1 MASVVK
7 KKIFT
12 DIMKENAQNLQASI
26 LDRLIDL
33 DPGVSREP
41 VQYRF
46 LTVGQ
51 AKAAVVRD
59 LENLLNT
66 KRSLWVP
73 PPSCRELQ
81 NSAFVY
87 GLQDFT
93 SQNPKSPIV
102 KQHLRQQIERTISR
116 FEPRLKSVQVH
127 LESSAQ
133 NERNLRFRI
142 SALLTVDPVAEPVTF
157 DSYFDVSRGE
167 YVISR

>member
-1 MASVVK
+1 MN
-7 KKIFT
+7 
-12 DIMKENAQNLQASI
+12 ENQPNLQASI

-33 DPGVSREP
+33 EPGLSREP

-46 LTVGQ
+46 LSLGQ
-51 AKAAVVRD
+51 AKASVVRD

-66 KRSLWVP
+66 KRSIMVP
-73 PPSCRELQ
+73 PAEYREV
-81 NSAFVY
+81 NSSLFVY

-93 SQNPKSPIV
+93 SQNPKSPMV
-102 KQHLRQQIERTISR
+102 RQQLRQQIERTISR
-116 FEPRLKSVQVH
+116 FEPRLKNVKVT
-127 LESSAQ
+127 LETSAQ

-142 SALLTVDPVAEPVTF
+142 NALLVVDPVAEPITF